1 MGAFITRALVTAAGP
16 GQTTLPLQRL
26 VDRDGLEKSA
36 LEMIVE
42 EVDAAGVERV
52 AIVIRDGD
60 QEAYRRAA
68 GRFVD
73 RLEFVVQDEP
83 RGYGHA
89 LLCGEPF
96 AAGEPVLH
104 LVGDHVFLSHSAR
117 RCAEQLLAVAEE
129 YQSCVSAVQPT
140 RETMLPYFGAVAGQ
154 RLPGHDG
161 LFDVK
166 VVIEKPTPT
175 QAEQS
180 LTNAG
185 FRSGIYLCFF
195 GMHVP
200 TPGVFEALRELHEQH
215 DRPVALAEA
224 LNVVAGR
231 ERYLACQ
238 IDGQRHNVG
247 VKYGLL
253 QAQLALGLS
262 GVDRD
267 RILREMIELLASQ
280 PVVAELSHPAAAV

>member
-1 MGAFITRALVTAAGP
+1 MSSPITRALVTAAGP

-26 VDRDGLEKSA
+26 VDRDGIEKSA
-36 LEMIVE
+36 LEMIIE
-42 EVDAAGVERV
+42 EVHTAGVEQV
-52 AIVIRDGD
+52 AIVIREGD
-60 QEAYRRAA
+60 EEAYRRAA
-68 GRFVD
+68 GRFVE
-73 RLEFVVQDEP
+73 RLEFVVQQEP

-89 LLCGEPF
+89 LLCGEQF
-96 AAGEPVLH
+96 AAGEPILH
-104 LVGDHVFLSHSAR
+104 LVGDHVFLSHTAR
-117 RCAEQLLAVAEE
+117 RCAEQLLSVAAE
-129 YQSCVSAVQPT
+129 YNACVSAVQPT

-154 RLPGHDG
+154 RLPGHEG

-175 QAEQS
+175 QAEQN

-195 GMHVP
+195 GMHVL
-200 TPGVFEALRELHEQH
+200 TPGVFTALHELHAQSV
-215 DRPVALAEA
+215 RPVALAEA
-224 LNVVAGR
+224 LNVIASR

-247 VKYGLL
+247 AKYGLL

-262 GVDRD
+262 GIDRD
-267 RILREMIELLASQ
+267 QILRDMVELLASQ
-280 PVVAELSHPAAAV
+280 PASVDIQFDAAV